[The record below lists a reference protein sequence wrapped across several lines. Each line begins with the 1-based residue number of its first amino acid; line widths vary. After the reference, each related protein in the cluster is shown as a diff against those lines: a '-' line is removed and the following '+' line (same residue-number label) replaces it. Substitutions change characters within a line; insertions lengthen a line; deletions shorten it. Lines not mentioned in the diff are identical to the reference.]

1 MINYEAVTPP
11 PFDNADL
18 TMRWPTP
25 DDPAVHANECSPCQC
40 WPRWLWLSAWGSLS
54 WQLFYK
60 FMPFLLSLHTCVEY
74 KTGLKSSSFLHRP
87 ENRESWET

>member
-11 PFDNADL
+11 PFDNAVL

-40 WPRWLWLSAWGSLS
+40 WPR
-54 WQLFYK
+54 
-60 FMPFLLSLHTCVEY
+60 
-74 KTGLKSSSFLHRP
+74 
-87 ENRESWET
+87 